1 MEPGF
6 LLDRTHGGTAQGTWV
21 EGAPVRSIW
30 TGLKLKGHHQVPVL
44 TYRCP
49 KCGYL
54 EQRAGLARQLAAPQG

>member
-6 LLDRTHGGTAQGTWV
+6 VLDRTHGGVAQSTWV

-30 TGLKLKGHHQVPVL
+30 TGLKLKGHQRLQVM

-54 EQRAGLARQLAAPQG
+54 ESYARPE